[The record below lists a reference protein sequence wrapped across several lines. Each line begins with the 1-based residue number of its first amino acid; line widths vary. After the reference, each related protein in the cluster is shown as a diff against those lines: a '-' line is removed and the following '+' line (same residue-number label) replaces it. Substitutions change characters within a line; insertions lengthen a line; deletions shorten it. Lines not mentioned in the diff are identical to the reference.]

1 MTITLKISDNTKEKM
16 IEYFK
21 DKKRPKTPPYAV
33 FQADEA
39 DTVVTL
45 YESGK
50 VVFQGIS
57 ADIDAALWK
66 QMEQNL
72 NPLKKVSF

>member
-1 MTITLKISDNTKEKM
+1 MTITLKISDNTKEKI

-39 DTVVTL
+39 
-45 YESGK
+45 
-50 VVFQGIS
+50 
-57 ADIDAALWK
+57 
-66 QMEQNL
+66 
-72 NPLKKVSF
+72 